1 MKSQFTIDFNDKFGS
16 NRMISDL
23 VNTSLVLVLSYLYG
37 SIPFAFL
44 FAYLKNRKIITQEG
58 TGNVG
63 VINSYAVGGIWVIA
77 FTILSE
83 ISKAAVAIALAVR
96 LGDGSLFIQYMAL
109 FAAFLGANFSIFLK
123 GKGGKGS
130 TLFVWGQAFINPLI
144 AITISLVA
152 AGLYLLSTP
161 NRNVKKN
168 WLVSIPTVF
177 LVATGDLGYT
187 LYGCIS
193 ALIMAVRTN
202 SKNDDF
208 RVHGYML
215 GRKKKTAKHV
225 LELSQSEDD
234 DIGGKGQ
241 QLKRLA
247 GLSADIPETFVCRQS
262 LFQIYL
268 SDPQTALSLLKEEL
282 RSTIDMS
289 RKYAIR
295 SSANVEDGSEF
306 SFAGQFDSFLNV
318 TGQDEIVEA
327 VEKVWQSAQSDRV
340 KSYCQSN
347 GIPSDNIG
355 MSVLIQD
362 MVDPIMA
369 GVAFSHNPLSGLHE
383 IVIEAV
389 EGLGDALVQGSATP
403 ERWSWKWGDWLERPE
418 ESALDAEAMKS
429 VARKVEK
436 LWKSTGTP
444 IDIEW
449 AFDGHNV
456 ICLQMRDMTGV
467 EETNLYSNRLSKE
480 FLPGAI
486 KPLIWSINIPLVN
499 TAWVRFIS
507 EVTGPSDIDP
517 ITLARSFYYRAYF
530 NMGVFGRIFEQLG
543 FPPDGVEQIA
553 GLGSNGPD
561 KPAFRPTIRT
571 LPLAPRMIA
580 CTWDKLRFERKAEAY
595 IKTAKP
601 LFQEFAKTR
610 LDGKSDQEILED
622 FDRLYAANQEA
633 AYFNVVTP
641 LLNLAYHAGLNRK
654 LKPFEITIDT
664 LKDYAEAASIDEDED
679 PNAHLGDL
687 NTAFMEL
694 SENAQIALK
703 AGGAKAFGAN
713 ADPEVLAFKT
723 KLDSF
728 MDRFGHFSDSGND
741 FSVAPWREDLDL
753 IINMVVNFARADGRA
768 SDRIA
773 LDSLPFKGLERRL
786 VNWLLRKSLIF
797 KGLRDEVSSIYT
809 FGYGLFRNHFEELGH
824 RLVVRNIIATADDI
838 YYLSLNEIRSVIIG
852 GELLEP
858 AKMLAQKRR
867 QEMAKYDDV
876 DSAMPQI
883 IYGDDEPVLRQDTG
897 NLLEGLP
904 TSGGLYTGNVCV
916 VRGIQDFQKVET
928 GDILV
933 VPYSDVGWTPL
944 FAKAGAIIAES
955 GGMLSHSSI
964 VAREYH
970 IPAVVSVIGAGR
982 LSDGDIVTIDG
993 QQGLIRIEQTAL
1005 HRGIGSK

>member
-1 MKSQFTIDFNDKFGS
+1 
-16 NRMISDL
+16 MISEL
-23 VNTSLVLVLSYLYG
+23 GNTGLVLILSYLYG
-37 SIPFAFL
+37 AIPFALL
-44 FAYLKNRKIITQEG
+44 FAYLRNQKIITEEG

-63 VINSYAVGGIWVIA
+63 VINSYAVGGVWVIA
-77 FTILSE
+77 FTVIAE

-96 LGDGSLFIQYMAL
+96 LGDGSLFIQYLAL
-109 FAAFLGANFSIFLK
+109 FAAFLGTNFSVFLK

-144 AITISLVA
+144 AITIALVA

-161 NRNVKKN
+161 TRNVKKN
-168 WLVSIPTVF
+168 WLVAIPTVF
-177 LVATGDLGYT
+177 FVATGDLGYT
-187 LYGCIS
+187 LYGIVS
-193 ALIMAVRTN
+193 ALIMAFRTN
-202 SKNDDF
+202 KKNDDF

-215 GRKKKTAKHV
+215 GRKKKTTHQIV
-225 LELSQSEDD
+225 ELSDGDD
-234 DIGGKGQ
+234 KEIGGKGV
-241 QLKRLA
+241 QLKN
-247 GLSADIPETFVCRQS
+247 LSNLSVEIPKTYVCRSS
-262 LFQIYL
+262 LFKIYL
-268 SDPQTALSLLKEEL
+268 TDPKAALTTLSQEL
-282 RSTIDMS
+282 SSIIDPA
-289 RKYAIR
+289 RRYAVR
-295 SSANVEDGSEF
+295 SSANVEDGSDL
-306 SFAGQFDSFLNV
+306 SFAGQFDSCLNV
-318 TGQDEIVEA
+318 QGLDEIVQA
-327 VEKVWQSAQSDRV
+327 VETVWKSAQSERV
-340 KSYCQSN
+340 QSYCQSN
-347 GIPSDNIG
+347 GISSDAIE
-355 MSVLIQD
+355 MAVLIQD
-362 MVDPIMA
+362 MVDPVMA

-383 IVIEAV
+383 VVIEAV
-389 EGLGDALVQGSATP
+389 EGLGDALVQGTATP

-418 ESALDAEAMKS
+418 SSALDAEAMKS
-429 VARKVEK
+429 IARKVEK
-436 LWKSTGTP
+436 LWKSSGTP
-444 IDIEW
+444 IDTEW
-449 AFDGHNV
+449 AFDGTNV
-456 ICLQMRDMTGV
+456 VFLQMRDMTGV
-467 EETNLYSNRLSKE
+467 EEANLYSNRLSKE

-486 KPLIWSINIPLVN
+486 KPLIWSVNIPLVN

-553 GLGSNGPD
+553 GLGTNGPE
-561 KPAFRPTIRT
+561 KPAFRPTART

-580 CTWDKLRFERKAEAY
+580 CTWDKLRFEKKAEAY
-595 IKTAKP
+595 IEQAKP
-601 LFQEFAKTR
+601 LFQEFAKVR
-610 LDGKSDQEILED
+610 LDSKSDQEVLDE

-654 LKPFEITIDT
+654 LKPFETSIDT
-664 LKDYAEAASIDEDED
+664 LKDYAEAANIDEDED
-679 PNAHLGDL
+679 PNAHLAEL
-687 NTAFMEL
+687 NTAFL
-694 SENAQIALK
+694 ALPENAQVALK

-713 ADPEVLAFKT
+713 ADKDVLAFKA
-723 KLDSF
+723 KLDAF
-728 MDRFGHFSDSGND
+728 MKRFGHFSDSGND

-753 IINMVVNFARADGRA
+753 IVNMVVNFARSDGRA
-768 SDRIA
+768 SERTP

-786 VNWLLRKSLIF
+786 INWLLRKSLIF

-809 FGYGLFRNHFEELGH
+809 FGYGLFRNHFQELG
-824 RLVVRNIIATADDI
+824 RRFAQRGLIADAEDI
-838 YYLSLNEIRSVIIG
+838 YYLSLNEIRSMVGG

-858 AKMLAQKRR
+858 ANTLAQKRR
-867 QEMAKYDDV
+867 QEMAKYQDV

-883 IYGDDEPVLRQDTG
+883 IYGDDDPVLRQDTG

-904 TSGGLYTGNVCV
+904 TSGGIYSGKICV
-916 VRGIQDFQKVET
+916 VRGIQDFKKVET

-970 IPAVVSVIGAGR
+970 IPAVVSVVGAGR

-993 QQGLIRIEQTAL
+993 QQGLIRIEQNAL
-1005 HRGIGSK
+1005 HRGVGSK

>member
-1 MKSQFTIDFNDKFGS
+1 MKSQFSIDFNDKFGS
-16 NRMISDL
+16 WWMISELMDTL
-23 VNTSLVLVLSYLYG
+23 LVLALSYLYG
-37 SIPFAFL
+37 SIPFALL
-44 FAYLKNRKIITQEG
+44 FAYLKNKKIITQEG

-63 VINSYAVGGIWVIA
+63 VINSYAVGGFWVIA

-96 LGDGSLFIQYMAL
+96 LGDGSLFIQYMSL
-109 FAAFLGANFSIFLK
+109 FAAFMGANFSIFLK

-130 TLFVWGQAFINPLI
+130 TMFVWGQAFINPLI
-144 AITISLVA
+144 ALTISLVA

-161 NRNVKKN
+161 ERNVKRN

-177 LVATGDLGYT
+177 FVATFDIGYT
-187 LYGCIS
+187 LYGCVS
-193 ALIMAVRTN
+193 ALIMALRTN
-202 SKNDDF
+202 KENDDF

-215 GRKKKTAKHV
+215 GRKKKTTSQI
-225 LELSQSEDD
+225 LELEQSEDD

-241 QLKRLA
+241 QLKRL
-247 GLSADIPETFVCRQS
+247 LSLSVDIPTTYVCRTE
-262 LFQIYL
+262 LFELYQTDPDAARAKL
-268 SDPQTALSLLKEEL
+268 SEDISQTIE
-282 RSTIDMS
+282 TS

-295 SSANVEDGSEF
+295 SSANVEDGSKF
-306 SFAGQFDSFLNV
+306 SFAGQFDSFLKV
-318 TGQDEIVEA
+318 TGKQQIIEA
-327 VEKVWQSAQSDRV
+327 VEKVWQSARSERV
-340 KSYCQSN
+340 ASYCESN
-347 GIPSDNIG
+347 KIAADTIQ
-355 MSVLIQD
+355 MAVLIQD
-362 MVDPIMA
+362 MVEPVMA

-383 IVIEAV
+383 VVIEAV
-389 EGLGDALVQGSATP
+389 EGLGDALVQGNATP
-403 ERWSWKWGDWLERPE
+403 ERWSWKWGDWLERPDP
-418 ESALDAEAMKS
+418 SSMDGEAMKTI
-429 VARKVEK
+429 ARKVEK
-436 LWKSTGTP
+436 LWKTNGTP
-444 IDIEW
+444 IDTEW
-449 AFDGHNV
+449 AFDGKSV
-456 ICLQMRDMTGV
+456 IFLQMRDMTGV
-467 EETNLYSNRLSKE
+467 EEANLYSNRLSKE

-486 KPLIWSINIPLVN
+486 KPLIWSVNIPLVN

-553 GLGSNGPD
+553 GLGTNGPE

-580 CTWDKLRFERKAEAY
+580 CTWDKLRFEKRAEAY
-595 IKTAKP
+595 IKKAKP
-601 LFQEFAKTR
+601 LFQEFARVR
-610 LDGKSDQEILED
+610 LDDKGDQEILED
-622 FDRLYAANQEA
+622 FDRLYAANLEA

-654 LKPFEITIDT
+654 LKPHDISIDT
-664 LKDYAEAASIDEDED
+664 LKDYAEAANIDEDED
-679 PNAHLGDL
+679 PNAHLADL
-687 NTAFMEL
+687 NTAFQDL
-694 SENAQIALK
+694 SQNAQTALK

-713 ADPEVLAFKT
+713 AEPQLVAFKT
-723 KLDSF
+723 KLDAF
-728 MDRFGHFSDSGND
+728 IERFGHFSDSGND

-753 IINMVVNFARADGRA
+753 MVNMVVNFARADGRA
-768 SDRIA
+768 SERTPLNA
-773 LDSLPFKGLERRL
+773 LPFKGFERRL
-786 VNWLLRKSLIF
+786 VHWLMRKALIF

-809 FGYGLFRNHFEELGH
+809 FGYGLFRNHFTELGK
-824 RLVVRNIIATADDI
+824 RFVDRGLITDSDDI
-838 YYLSLNEIRSVIIG
+838 YYLSVNEIRSVIIG

-858 AKMLAQKRR
+858 ASVLTQKRR
-867 QEMAKYDDV
+867 QEMAKYQDV

-897 NLLEGLP
+897 NILEGLP
-904 TSGGLYTGNVCV
+904 TSGGLYSGNVCV
-916 VRGIQDFQKVET
+916 VKGIQDFPKVET

-970 IPAVVSVIGAGR
+970 IPAVVSVVGAGR

>member
-1 MKSQFTIDFNDKFGS
+1 
-16 NRMISDL
+16 MISEL
-23 VNTSLVLVLSYLYG
+23 GNISLVLILSYLYG
-37 SIPFAFL
+37 AIPFAL
-44 FAYLKNRKIITQEG
+44 IFAYLRNRKIITQEG

-63 VINSYAVGGIWVIA
+63 VINSYAVGGFWVTA
-77 FTILSE
+77 FTIISE

-96 LGDGSLFIQYMAL
+96 LGDASLFIQYMAL
-109 FAAFLGANFSIFLK
+109 FAAFLGTNFSVFLK

-130 TLFVWGQAFINPLI
+130 TMFVWGQAFINPLI
-144 AITISLVA
+144 ALTIALVA
-152 AGLYLLSTP
+152 GGLYLLSTP
-161 NRNVKKN
+161 TRNVKKN

-177 LVATGDLGYT
+177 FVATGDLGYT
-187 LYGCIS
+187 LYGLVS
-193 ALIMAVRTN
+193 ALIMGVRTN
-202 SKNDDF
+202 EKNDDF

-215 GRKKKTAKHV
+215 GRKKKSTRQIV
-225 LELSQSEDD
+225 ELIESDD
-234 DIGGKGQ
+234 HEIGGKGQ
-241 QLKRLA
+241 QLKNLIN
-247 GLSADIPETFVCRQS
+247 LSVEIPNTYVCRNI
-262 LFQIYL
+262 LFRTYQEN
-268 SDPQTALSLLKEEL
+268 PEAALKLLAEEL
-282 RSTIDMS
+282 LATIDTS
-289 RKYAIR
+289 RNYAIR
-295 SSANVEDGSEF
+295 SSANVEDGSEL
-306 SFAGQFDSFLNV
+306 SFAGQFDSCLNV
-318 TGQDEIVEA
+318 SGHAEIVQA
-327 VEKVWQSAQSDRV
+327 VEAVWQSAQSERV
-340 KSYCQSN
+340 QSYCQSN
-347 GIPSDNIG
+347 GISHASIE

-362 MVDPIMA
+362 MVDPVMA

-383 IVIEAV
+383 VVIEAV

-418 ESALDAEAMKS
+418 DSSLDAHAMKAI
-429 VARKVEK
+429 ARKVEK
-436 LWKSTGTP
+436 LWKTNGVA
-444 IDIEW
+444 IDTEW
-449 AFDGHNV
+449 AFDGENV
-456 ICLQMRDMTGV
+456 IFLQMRDMTGV

-486 KPLIWSINIPLVN
+486 KPLIWSVNIPLVN

-553 GLGSNGPD
+553 GLGSNGPE
-561 KPAFRPTIRT
+561 KPAFRPTART

-580 CTWDKLRFERKAEAY
+580 CTWDKLRFEKKAEAY
-595 IKTAKP
+595 VKKAKP
-601 LFQEFAKTR
+601 LFQDFAEVH
-610 LDGKSDQEILED
+610 LDTKSDQEVLDE
-622 FDRLYAANQEA
+622 FDRLYVANQEA

-654 LKPFEITIDT
+654 LKPFEISIDT
-664 LKDYAEAASIDEDED
+664 LKDYAEAANIDEDED
-679 PNAHLGDL
+679 PNAHLAEL
-687 NTAFMEL
+687 NAEFLAL

-713 ADPEVLAFKT
+713 ADVDVLAFKT

-728 MDRFGHFSDSGND
+728 MERFGHFSDSGND

-753 IINMVVNFARADGRA
+753 IVNMVVNFARADGRA
-768 SDRIA
+768 SERTA
-773 LDSLPFKGLERRL
+773 LNSLPFKGFERRL
-786 VNWLLRKSLIF
+786 INWLLRKSLIF

-809 FGYGLFRNHFEELGH
+809 FGYGLFRNHFQELGK
-824 RLVVRNIIATADDI
+824 RFAERGLIADSSDI
-838 YYLSLNEIRSVIIG
+838 YYLSLNEIRSMISG

-858 AKMLAQKRR
+858 ANTLAQKRR
-867 QEMAKYDDV
+867 QEMANYHDV

-904 TSGGLYTGNVCV
+904 TSGGIYTGPICV

-970 IPAVVSVIGAGR
+970 IPAVVSVSGAGR
-982 LSDGDIVTIDG
+982 LVDGDIVTIDG

>member
-1 MKSQFTIDFNDKFGS
+1 
-16 NRMISDL
+16 MISEL
-23 VNTSLVLVLSYLYG
+23 GNTSLVLILSYLYG
-37 SIPFAFL
+37 AIPFALL
-44 FAYLKNRKIITQEG
+44 FAYLRNRKIITQEG

-63 VINSYAVGGIWVIA
+63 VINSYAVGGFWVTA
-77 FTILSE
+77 FTIIAE

-109 FAAFLGANFSIFLK
+109 FAAFLGTNFSVFLK

-130 TLFVWGQAFINPLI
+130 TMFVWGQAFINPLI
-144 AITISLVA
+144 AATIALVA

-161 NRNVKKN
+161 TRNVKKN

-177 LVATGDLGYT
+177 FVATGDLGYT
-187 LYGCIS
+187 LYGVLS

-202 SKNDDF
+202 AENDDF

-215 GRKKKTAKHV
+215 GPKKKTKRQIV
-225 LELSQSEDD
+225 ELLESDD
-234 DIGGKGQ
+234 REIGGKGE
-241 QLKRLA
+241 QLKNLA
-247 GLSADIPETFVCRQS
+247 KLSVEIPNTYVCRNT
-262 LFQIYL
+262 LFRTYQKDPEAALKLL
-268 SDPQTALSLLKEEL
+268 SEEL
-282 RSTIDMS
+282 SSSIDTS
-289 RKYAIR
+289 GNYAIR
-295 SSANVEDGSEF
+295 SSANVEDGSEL
-306 SFAGQFDSFLNV
+306 SFAGQFDSCLNV
-318 TGQDEIVEA
+318 SGHDQIVQA
-327 VEKVWQSAQSDRV
+327 VEKVWQSAQSERV
-340 KSYCQSN
+340 QSYCQSN
-347 GIPSDNIG
+347 GTPHESIE

-362 MVDPIMA
+362 MVDPVMA

-383 IVIEAV
+383 VVIEAV
-389 EGLGDALVQGSATP
+389 EGLGDALVQGSVTP

-418 ESALDAEAMKS
+418 NSALNADTMKDI
-429 VARKVEK
+429 ARKVEK
-436 LWKSTGTP
+436 LWKDNGAP
-444 IDIEW
+444 IDTEW
-449 AFDGHNV
+449 AFDGKSV
-456 ICLQMRDMTGV
+456 IFLQMRDMTGV

-486 KPLIWSINIPLVN
+486 KPLIWSVNIPLVN

-517 ITLARSFYYRAYF
+517 ITLAKSFYYRAYF

-553 GLGSNGPD
+553 GLGSNGPE
-561 KPAFRPTIRT
+561 KPAFRPTART

-580 CTWDKLRFERKAEAY
+580 CTWDKLRFERKAAAY
-595 IKTAKP
+595 IKHAKP
-601 LFQEFAKTR
+601 LFQEFAEVQ
-610 LDGKSDQEILED
+610 LEGKSDQEVLDE
-622 FDRLYAANQEA
+622 FDRLYAANQDA

-654 LKPFEITIDT
+654 LKPFGISIDT
-664 LKDYAEAASIDEDED
+664 LKDYAEAANIDEDED
-679 PNAHLGDL
+679 PNAHLAEL
-687 NTAFMEL
+687 NAEFVAL
-694 SENAQIALK
+694 SDNAQIALK

-713 ADPEVLAFKT
+713 ADPEVVAFKS
-723 KLDSF
+723 KLDAF
-728 MDRFGHFSDSGND
+728 MERFGHFSDSGND

-753 IINMVVNFARADGRA
+753 IVNMVVNFARADGRA
-768 SDRIA
+768 SERTA

-786 VNWLLRKSLIF
+786 IDWLLRKSLLF

-809 FGYGLFRNHFEELGH
+809 FGYGLFRHTFQELG
-824 RLVVRNIIATADDI
+824 RRFAARGLIADTDDI
-838 YYLSLNEIRSVIIG
+838 YYLSLNEIRSLISG

-858 AKMLAQKRR
+858 ANALAQKRR
-867 QEMAKYDDV
+867 QEMAKYQDV

-904 TSGGLYTGNVCV
+904 TSGGIYTGPICV

-970 IPAVVSVIGAGR
+970 IPAVVSVVGAGR
-982 LSDGDIVTIDG
+982 LVDGDIVTIDG
-993 QQGLIRIEQTAL
+993 QQGLIRIEQTVL